1 MEKQNYHNSTK
12 LIIDL
17 QHISKRYGGVQAL
30 IDVDFSLKEGEIHCL
45 VGENGSGKSTLIKI
59 ISGVEQPEKD
69 ACIYIRDEKQTTL
82 SPIISIQ
89 KGIQVIYQD
98 LSLFPNLTVAENIFI
113 NNYSRGNLQ
122 LVDWKKAKIL
132 AEKTLK
138 KLGIQINPHQIVN
151 SLSIADRQLIA
162 ICRAIATN
170 AKLIIM
176 DEPTSSLARHE
187 IDSLFKI
194 IKELQKEGITIL
206 FVSHKLDEILEIS
219 DRVTVLRDGKKV
231 GVFQRNE
238 INDQK
243 LSFLMTGKKFANEKI
258 TRVKK
263 PDHHILLQVN
273 NLTKKRNYKNI
284 NFKLHRGEMLG
295 IIGMIG
301 SGRTELAFSLF
312 GINPPDKG
320 EIKIEGEITHLTS
333 NKKAIEEGIAYVP
346 EDRIE
351 QGLIMEQSIKN
362 NITVSIFSKLLD
374 NLHMINQEKQK
385 NTVNYWIDAL
395 SIRTF
400 NMENQA
406 KTLSGGNQQKVVL
419 AKWLSTEPKI
429 LILDSPTVGVDVA
442 AKHAIYNIMKDLTKK
457 NIGIILI
464 SDEVPEV
471 LYNCDRILLMRKGRI
486 VQEFQANEISE
497 KDLSQKIIEV

>member
-1 MEKQNYHNSTK
+1 MGKNNNQNNK
-12 LIIDL
+12 NLIIDL

-59 ISGVEQPEKD
+59 ISGVEQPEKE
-69 ACIYIRDEKQTTL
+69 ACIYIKGEKQTIL

-98 LSLFPNLTVAENIFI
+98 LSLFSNLTVAENITI
-113 NNYSRGNLQ
+113 NNYSSGNLK
-122 LVDWKKAKIL
+122 LVNWKKIKDL
-132 AEKTLK
+132 AQKTLK
-138 KLGIQINPHQIVN
+138 KLGIQINPNQVVN
-151 SLSIADRQLIA
+151 SLSIADRQLVA

-170 AKLIIM
+170 ARLIIM

-187 IDSLFKI
+187 INSLFSI

-219 DRVTVLRDGKKV
+219 ERVTVLRDGTKV

-243 LSFLMTGKKFANEKI
+243 LSFLMTGKEFAN
-258 TRVKK
+258 KK
-263 PDHHILLQVN
+263 VTKTTIDEHILLQVK
-273 NLTKKRNYKNI
+273 NLSKKGNYKNI
-284 NFKLHRGEMLG
+284 SFELHRGEILG

-312 GINPPDKG
+312 GINPPDQG
-320 EIKIEGEITHLTS
+320 EILIEGKPIQLNS
-333 NKKAIEEGIAYVP
+333 NKDAIQSGIAYVP

-351 QGLIMEQSIKN
+351 QGLIMDQSIKN
-362 NITVSIFSKLLD
+362 NITVTIFHQLL
-374 NLHMINQEKQK
+374 NHFNMVNREKQENIAK
-385 NTVNYWIDAL
+385 HWIDKL
-395 SIRTF
+395 SIRTP
-400 NMENQA
+400 NTKNPV
-406 KTLSGGNQQKVVL
+406 KTLSGGNQQKTVL
-419 AKWLSTEPKI
+419 AKWLSTNPKI
-429 LILDSPTVGVDVA
+429 LILDSPTVGIDVA
-442 AKHAIYNIMKDLTKK
+442 AKHAIYTIMKELSLK

-464 SDEVPEV
+464 SDEVQEV
-471 LYNCDRILLMRKGRI
+471 LYNCQRILLMRKGQF
-486 VQEFQANEISE
+486 VQEFKPFEISE
-497 KDLSQKIIEV
+497 KKLNQKIVEV